1 MILRG
6 KELSVTMQENLRE
19 KAKTLTEWSYMA
31 ILFFGNDFSS
41 STYVRHKQKYGESI
55 GIPVKI
61 FTEEQFLPLVSEKE
75 SIVSRVFDLIQ
86 QLNNDAL
93 CIGIIVQLPLPEIL
107 RPYQNQLLSR
117 IFPEKDV
124 DGLGGVN
131 TWISSIG
138 LIDFIPAT
146 PKAVIALLQE
156 YDLDNLK
163 GKKVAIIG
171 QSNIVGKPLIMECIK
186 RWAIVS
192 SFNIDYT
199 PDEIK
204 QFTKKSDY
212 IISCTGKVH
221 LVDDSWVRDDGSQI
235 VIDVGYGHIDGKPV
249 GDVHIESIADKVAA
263 YTPVPGWIG
272 PLTVACLFDNIFTL
286 QSYKDIL
293 ERYRG

>member
-19 KAKTLTEWSYMA
+19 KVKTLTEWSYMA

-156 YDLDNLK
+156 YD
-163 GKKVAIIG
+163 
-171 QSNIVGKPLIMECIK
+171 S
-186 RWAIVS
+186 R
-192 SFNIDYT
+192 
-199 PDEIK
+199 
-204 QFTKKSDY
+204 
-212 IISCTGKVH
+212 
-221 LVDDSWVRDDGSQI
+221 
-235 VIDVGYGHIDGKPV
+235 
-249 GDVHIESIADKVAA
+249 
-263 YTPVPGWIG
+263 
-272 PLTVACLFDNIFTL
+272 
-286 QSYKDIL
+286 
-293 ERYRG
+293 